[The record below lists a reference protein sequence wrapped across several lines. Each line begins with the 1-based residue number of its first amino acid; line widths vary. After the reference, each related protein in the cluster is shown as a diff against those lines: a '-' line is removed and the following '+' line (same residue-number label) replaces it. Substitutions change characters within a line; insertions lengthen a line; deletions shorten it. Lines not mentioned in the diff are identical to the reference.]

1 MAKNRTAILTPTFS
15 HYSGIDRVVEQQA
28 IEYSKKGN
36 EVTVFALEADIKPKN
51 FEVVVLGMPKNL
63 FFQRLYRLF
72 FFLDFKKIN
81 KTTNKLK
88 DYNIIISHF
97 YPMNIIA
104 CNAKKKYGVKYVYHN
119 HGVGYSWLFANPLE
133 KVYMKLFSIFNK
145 NSIMLADEI
154 VSISKF
160 MQSELKKET
169 GLDSAVVYNKI
180 GPRFRKGINGNSVR
194 KKLGIKNNEKLL
206 FFIGRISPHKNIH
219 NLLKIFDEVN
229 REIPNTKLLIAGKPT
244 FKSYYSEL
252 KQKAGK
258 NVIFKESV
266 KDGELPNYYAACDLY
281 VTASLWE
288 GFNLPLA
295 EAQAVGKEVVAFDV
309 CSHPE
314 VVKNGILVKKD
325 DIDGFADA
333 IIKLLK

>member
-15 HYSGIDRVVEQQA
+15 HYSGIDR
-28 IEYSKKGN
+28 
-36 EVTVFALEADIKPKN
+36 
-51 FEVVVLGMPKNL
+51 VVLGMPKNL

-295 EAQAVGKEVVAFDV
+295 EAQAVGKKVVAFDV

>member
-206 FFIGRISPHKNIH
+206 FFIGRISP
-219 NLLKIFDEVN
+219 
-229 REIPNTKLLIAGKPT
+229 
-244 FKSYYSEL
+244 
-252 KQKAGK
+252 
-258 NVIFKESV
+258 
-266 KDGELPNYYAACDLY
+266 
-281 VTASLWE
+281 
-288 GFNLPLA
+288 
-295 EAQAVGKEVVAFDV
+295 
-309 CSHPE
+309 
-314 VVKNGILVKKD
+314 
-325 DIDGFADA
+325 
-333 IIKLLK
+333 

>member
-295 EAQAVGKEVVAFDV
+295 EAQAVGKKVVAFDV